1 MNNKLSNIEKENLG
15 KLLKVRLIR
24 NLKNIDN
31 KSFSQSLA
39 NISSQNISKFPNTST
54 NTDIINKVIK
64 SYDNQEPKKI
74 NKNNSLSFKYLPKR
88 LIKNKDNNTPHQILS
103 HSMLL
108 SPIITTHNSKINF
121 EQNEK
126 KHKII
131 KKILLSSKINFSSF
145 EDFGEITN
153 LKNVKNMKLRNEY
166 NFKFGNIINNFKK
179 FKKSSDLISHMNKNN
194 YLEYNEKI
202 LEFFYNQSDLIF
214 NSLFNLEQEGE
225 KNIKME
231 INNFTKN
238 LLITTEELNRHI
250 NKLINLLLNELNA
263 SVNNNI
269 KISKINTNL
278 EIKNNYTNS
287 KLESLNKIM
296 ENPELNERILY
307 IKEVENKLKKAKMK
321 FTKKENDYIILI
333 NDLKGQIKNL
343 NSLLDKNK
351 EYYEKYKESCL
362 LMEQNQK
369 EKLEIKKHYR
379 NEIKNIKIKDSLDK
393 YDFNNLNEKL
403 KESEKFIQIM
413 KEKKLEYNKKEV
425 GFRMKIKEMEKMI
438 SQKNENLLMLN
449 EELNTYIYLFYSKN
463 KNKKSDDL
471 LIFDEN

>member
-1 MNNKLSNIEKENLG
+1 
-15 KLLKVRLIR
+15 
-24 NLKNIDN
+24 
-31 KSFSQSLA
+31 
-39 NISSQNISKFPNTST
+39 
-54 NTDIINKVIK
+54 
-64 SYDNQEPKKI
+64 
-74 NKNNSLSFKYLPKR
+74 
-88 LIKNKDNNTPHQILS
+88 
-103 HSMLL
+103 
-108 SPIITTHNSKINF
+108 
-121 EQNEK
+121 
-126 KHKII
+126 
-131 KKILLSSKINFSSF
+131 
-145 EDFGEITN
+145 
-153 LKNVKNMKLRNEY
+153 MK
-166 NFKFGNIINNFKK
+166 
-179 FKKSSDLISHMNKNN
+179 
-194 YLEYNEKI
+194 
-202 LEFFYNQSDLIF
+202 FFYNQSYLIL
-214 NSLFNLEQEGE
+214 NSLFNLEQEEE
-225 KNIKME
+225 KNIKIE

-238 LLITTEELNRHI
+238 LLITTEELNRYI

-263 SVNNNI
+263 SINNNI

-425 GFRMKIKEMEKMI
+425 GFRMKIKEMETMI

-463 KNKKSDDL
+463 Y
-471 LIFDEN
+471 